1 MKRVARSGLAL
12 AAVFPAAMVPIV
24 LPVLKTVP
32 VSDSVRGGVVG
43 LLLGASLLLIALAMK
58 LRPA

>member
-1 MKRVARSGLAL
+1 MKRVARPGLAL

-24 LPVLKTVP
+24 QSAP
-32 VSDSVRGGVVG
+32 VSDFVQGGVVG
-43 LLLGASLLLIALAMK
+43 LLLGASLLLIALAVK

>member
-1 MKRVARSGLAL
+1 MKRVARPGLAL

-24 LPVLKTVP
+24 QIAP
-32 VSDSVRGGVVG
+32 VSDFVQGGVVG
-43 LLLGASLLLIALAMK
+43 LLLGASLLLIALAVK